1 LIALIVEGDSSSI
14 SVADNIAMT
23 APPNPPLNLRE
34 LALQALCEA
43 DPTAKVNLVIEMQ
56 EAPIFSLPIPIPL
69 VGKLPGKPD
78 RPELAHPAKV
88 PRRSPTTLEGR
99 AATVHAITHIEFNA
113 INLALDALWRFDGMP
128 ERFYLDWALVA
139 REEAQHFTLL
149 REHLRG
155 MEIQTDGAPR
165 WDYGDFAAHDGL
177 WEMCDKTA
185 HDIVAR
191 MALVPRTLE
200 ARGLDATPQI
210 QAKLRQVGTPDAL
223 GAVAILDII
232 LKDEIGHVAIG
243 NHWYRWLCERDGL
256 DPAAHYAVLTELYKA
271 PRLRPPFNR
280 VARLRAGFTSEELR
294 VLEAN
299 PQNER
304 GSPSKCSAT

>member
-1 LIALIVEGDSSSI
+1 MIAAS
-14 SVADNIAMT
+14 
-23 APPNPPLNLRE
+23 NPLLNLRE
-34 LALQALCEA
+34 QALQALCEA
-43 DPTAKVNLVIEMQ
+43 DPGTKVQLVLEMQ
-56 EAPIFSLPIPIPL
+56 QITTLPRSIPKVS
-69 VGKLPGKPD
+69 VGKLPGKPT

-99 AATVHAITHIEFNA
+99 AAKVHAIAHNEFNA

-128 ERFYLDWALVA
+128 DAFYQDWALVA
-139 REEAQHFTLL
+139 KEEAQHFTLL

-155 MEIQTDGAPR
+155 MEIQYDGAPR
-165 WDYGDFAAHDGL
+165 WNYGDFAAHDGL

-232 LKDEIGHVAIG
+232 LRDEIGHVAIG
-243 NHWYRWLCERDGL
+243 NHWYRWLCERDGF
-256 DPAAHYAVLTELYKA
+256 DPATHYAALTDLYKA

-280 VARLRAGFTSEELR
+280 AARLKAGFTADELR
-294 VLEAN
+294 ALEAS